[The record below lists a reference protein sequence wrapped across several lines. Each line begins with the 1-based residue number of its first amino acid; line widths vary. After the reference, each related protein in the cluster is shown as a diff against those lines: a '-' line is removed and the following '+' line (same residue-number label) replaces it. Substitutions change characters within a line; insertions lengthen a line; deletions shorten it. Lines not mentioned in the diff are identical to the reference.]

1 MMVPRYAWSSKEA
14 HACVGRGEPCV
25 LLDCPLAVPNAE
37 RWTVDH
43 LAEVID
49 KDFLCD
55 VYCSSSGRFTYWDD
69 TKNVNGYNFT
79 PPTRKTRMTFGQY
92 VEYRATASPDG
103 ESRYLQ
109 QGLVQE
115 MGAGIL
121 GEYMRFPRETA
132 QHFQDMGRWDGL
144 TTNLLL
150 CGPQG
155 AVTPAHFDEQENVF
169 AQLTGVKRV
178 RLFPPAAWAR
188 LYPYPVGHPCDRQA
202 QVRLPAV
209 PGATRLD
216 DDADQA
222 AFPAFSAA
230 LDNTTAEMHVD
241 LQPGE
246 CLYVPQYWWHQMEA
260 LTDNVSLSWWY
271 KNQYQTR
278 RKKQRDDDGT
288 HGGSVSGSTEGKSGD
303 TNADADADDDDDEED
318 GEEDEGMGGIEKA
331 HVNLVAVRRNMER
344 LVGDMVGGGQ
354 AAHRFFLAVAG
365 GRLPVPPGGSK
376 TQTLG
381 IAFAPRYA
389 HHAGDTDTGADGG
402 TDAAAG
408 GEEGDAA
415 RPLRTPLPRDAAA
428 TAEALAVPAHWP
440 AVAAQAVHFV
450 AMVVEVRTFPFT
462 R

>member
-1 MMVPRYAWSSKEA
+1 
-14 HACVGRGEPCV
+14 
-25 LLDCPLAVPNAE
+25 
-37 RWTVDH
+37 
-43 LAEVID
+43 
-49 KDFLCD
+49 
-55 VYCSSSGRFTYWDD
+55 
-69 TKNVNGYNFT
+69 
-79 PPTRKTRMTFGQY
+79 
-92 VEYRATASPDG
+92 
-103 ESRYLQ
+103 
-109 QGLVQE
+109 
-115 MGAGIL
+115 
-121 GEYMRFPRETA
+121 
-132 QHFQDMGRWDGL
+132 
-144 TTNLLL
+144 
-150 CGPQG
+150 
-155 AVTPAHFDEQENVF
+155 
-169 AQLTGVKRV
+169 
-178 RLFPPAAWAR
+178 
-188 LYPYPVGHPCDRQA
+188 VGHPCDRQA

-230 LDNTTAEMHVD
+230 LDATTAEMHVD

-260 LTDNVSLSWWY
+260 VTDNVSLSWWY

-278 RKKQRDDDGT
+278 RKKQRDDDGS
-288 HGGSVSGSTEGKSGD
+288 HGGSVSGSGSTEGKNGD
-303 TNADADADDDDDEED
+303 TNAGEDDED
-318 GEEDEGMGGIEKA
+318 DDEGMGGIEKA

-402 TDAAAG
+402 TDADAAAG

-428 TAEALAVPAHWP
+428 AEALAVPAHWP
-440 AVAAQAVHFV
+440 AVAAQAVQFV
-450 AMVVEVRTFPFT
+450 AMVVEVRGFPST